1 MKITDETIQFI
12 RENSEVD
19 VRKLALKSAH
29 YPEIDMSFALQQIA
43 GRQIVKNKIPT
54 FFINENII
62 FPPKI
67 SLEQCSS
74 EATARYKA
82 ALCIGKT
89 FIDLTGGFGCDCY
102 FISRNFEQA
111 FFVEKNTE
119 LCHTALHNFAA
130 LHADNIHVKC
140 LHAENYILEIKEKVD
155 VIYLDPARRSNMG
168 KKTVLI
174 TECTPNVAEMV
185 DDLIVKSSSILI
197 KLSPL
202 IDISAAINELKYVC
216 EVHVVAVENECK
228 EVLFLLKNNR
238 IESAIIHAVNL
249 LKNGYKQSFTFN
261 FTEEGRTEAK
271 FADTLN
277 TFIYEPNSAILKA
290 GAFRVLACKFGIYKL
305 GANSHLYTSDK
316 IIDNFPGR
324 VFRIEEVIPFT
335 KQGIKTLKWKYKN
348 ANITVRNFPL
358 SVQEIRVKT
367 GLKDGG
373 DVYIFASVFKN
384 DNMLI
389 VCQKVSDR
397 H

>member
-185 DDLIVKSSSILI
+185 DEYRRRRNFLASAFAGMGMECHRPLGAFYAFPSIARFGIPSKEFALR
-197 KLSPL
+197 L
-202 IDISAAINELKYVC
+202 LK
-216 EVHVVAVENECK
+216 EERVAVVPGTAFGEC
-228 EVLFLLKNNR
+228 
-238 IESAIIHAVNL
+238 
-249 LKNGYKQSFTFN
+249 G
-261 FTEEGRTEAK
+261 EGFVRCAY
-271 FADTLN
+271 A
-277 TFIYEPNSAILKA
+277 
-290 GAFRVLACKFGIYKL
+290 
-305 GANSHLYTSDK
+305 TSMR
-316 IIDNFPGR
+316 N
-324 VFRIEEVIPFT
+324 IEE
-335 KQGIKTLKWKYKN
+335 
-348 ANITVRNFPL
+348 AM
-358 SVQEIRVKT
+358 IRMKRFINR
-367 GLKDGG
+367 L
-373 DVYIFASVFKN
+373 
-384 DNMLI
+384 
-389 VCQKVSDR
+389 
-397 H
+397 